1 MRVGRLVISQCIYE
15 PVVLPIPAA
24 APAPSGCGDLRA
36 AGLRIWRYMAVYSTL
51 YGIPTSPGT
60 HKPGHEPGS
69 ARTQHHAGGVSG
81 DIGIF
86 YICIWGATG
95 GITFQLHPITR
106 PYLSYLRRAL
116 CGRVELLGVI
126 LVAFVSAWACALAL
140 CGVAC

>member
-24 APAPSGCGDLRA
+24 APAPSGCGDIRA

-51 YGIPTSPGT
+51 YGIPASSGT
-60 HKPGHEPGS
+60 HKPDHELDS
-69 ARTQHHAGGVSG
+69 ARTQNHAGGVSG
-81 DIGIF
+81 D
-86 YICIWGATG
+86 
-95 GITFQLHPITR
+95 ITFQLHPITR

-140 CGVAC
+140 CGAA